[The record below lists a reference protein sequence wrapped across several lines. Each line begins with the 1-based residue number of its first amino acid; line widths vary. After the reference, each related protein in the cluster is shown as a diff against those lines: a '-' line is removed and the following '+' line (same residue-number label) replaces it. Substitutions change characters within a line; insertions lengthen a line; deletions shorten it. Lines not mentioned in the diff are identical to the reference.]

1 MSQAFYPK
9 INGYAGYAY
18 PISPPKHKP
27 GVKPV
32 NVFSNDGSFLDR
44 IQRSMKG
51 ISLQETDAKR
61 KREEELERKR
71 NFDNRFRNRGKRP
84 LPAADPTPADPPT
97 KKQKSDSTSVKTEYQ
112 KLVEDYSGRDLKG
125 DGAGG
130 HTLTR

>member
-1 MSQAFYPK
+1 MSQAYYPN
-9 INGYAGYAY
+9 INGYVGYAY
-18 PISPPKHKP
+18 PIPPPPKPKP

-44 IQRSMKG
+44 IRRSMKE
-51 ISLQETDAKR
+51 IDEKR
-61 KREEELERKR
+61 KREEDLERKR

-84 LPAADPTPADPPT
+84 HPAADSTPADPPA
-97 KKQKSDSTSVKTEYQ
+97 KKQKSGNISVKTEYQ
-112 KLVEDYSGRDLKG
+112 KLVENYSGRNLKD

>member
-1 MSQAFYPK
+1 MSEAFYPNV
-9 INGYAGYAY
+9 NGYAGYAY
-18 PISPPKHKP
+18 PIPQPPKPKP

-44 IQRSMKG
+44 IQRSMK
-51 ISLQETDAKR
+51 ETDEKR
-61 KREEELERKR
+61 KREEDLERKR

-84 LPAADPTPADPPT
+84 LPTAADSTPADPPT

-112 KLVEDYSGRDLKG
+112 KLVEDYSGRNLKG